1 MTIIAEITKNKRES
15 LRIELAEFKGHHLL
29 GLRVWAQPA
38 EGEAIATRKGVTL
51 AVALL
56 PEIIRALRLAERE
69 AIRQGLLKGE
79 RDA

>member
-1 MTIIAEITKNKRES
+1 MTV
-15 LRIELAEFKGHHLL
+15 IELAEFKGHHLL

-56 PEIIRALRLAERE
+56 REIIRALQQAERE
-69 AIRQGLLKGE
+69 AIRQGLLQGG
-79 RDA
+79 RNA

>member
-1 MTIIAEITKNKRES
+1 MIIAEIAKNKREH

-56 PEIIRALRLAERE
+56 PDILAALKKAEAE
-69 AIRQGLLKGE
+69 AISQGWLNG
-79 RDA
+79 